1 MPTKSVEE
9 KAATAGRRYA
19 STLAEKNYVVD
30 PARLIHAASAHY
42 LAALKTPESLATKL
56 QIQRE
61 FKQAAHEE
69 FNRKQNPSPGSLAAR
84 VAFGAVAPGAT
95 LALTAADIVD
105 AVDQGLLDE
114 AAGVVLKP
122 MEMGGELVGR
132 MVNPEFT
139 SKHKGYYFY
148 RIEYG
153 KYAHHQ
159 PPPLPMDDW
168 IVEAD
173 KAEQSARQMAA
184 ERGYPVEI
192 WRSSLF
198 DGKLT
203 RVKKVKPPRQNPEPN
218 SRQNPESAAAT
229 LFEKFHQTPSTE
241 VVELAETIHEHDYLT
256 TLGTLQTI
264 KLHTL
269 ADKQVEIAFADDKPY
284 LCSNETGTQLYIAG
298 GDQTMDLKA
307 LGMGSKLWHKEHMLL
322 GICLEV
328 TYQTKKGFH
337 DFQLTDYYHELGEET
352 GVQPMLAY
360 DTRNCKLSILGG
372 QYQIK
377 PEGITN

>member
-1 MPTKSVEE
+1 MK
-9 KAATAGRRYA
+9 KAQSGTRQRPQQRNGRR
-19 STLAEKNYVVD
+19 
-30 PARLIHAASAHY
+30 
-42 LAALKTPESLATKL
+42 
-56 QIQRE
+56 
-61 FKQAAHEE
+61 
-69 FNRKQNPSPGSLAAR
+69 
-84 VAFGAVAPGAT
+84 
-95 LALTAADIVD
+95 
-105 AVDQGLLDE
+105 
-114 AAGVVLKP
+114 
-122 MEMGGELVGR
+122 
-132 MVNPEFT
+132 
-139 SKHKGYYFY
+139 
-148 RIEYG
+148 
-153 KYAHHQ
+153 
-159 PPPLPMDDW
+159 
-168 IVEAD
+168 
-173 KAEQSARQMAA
+173 
-184 ERGYPVEI
+184 
-192 WRSSLF
+192 
-198 DGKLT
+198 
-203 RVKKVKPPRQNPEPN
+203 
-218 SRQNPESAAAT
+218 NPESAAAT
-229 LFEKFHQTPSTE
+229 LYEKFHQTPSTE
-241 VVELAETIHEHDYLT
+241 MVELAETIHEHDYLT

-269 ADKQVEIAFADDKPY
+269 ADKQVEIAFADDRPY

>member
-1 MPTKSVEE
+1 MPISYQLDGRYTLSTTRTLKGPYVRTAPDIHVEE
-9 KAATAGRRYA
+9 ILEKKGKRYLVQANNDGQIVWGWVDKENVVRA
-19 STLAEKNYVVD
+19 SRA
-30 PARLIHAASAHY
+30 
-42 LAALKTPESLATKL
+42 
-56 QIQRE
+56 
-61 FKQAAHEE
+61 
-69 FNRKQNPSPGSLAAR
+69 NPSPGSLAAR
-84 VAFGAVAPGAT
+84 VAFGTLAPGAT

-122 MEMGGELVGR
+122 MEMGGELVQA
-132 MVNPEFT
+132 MTNPDYIVLKQVPSGWAWFSTITGKRLSAPYPTKEDARNSLVYNNEY
-139 SKHKGYYFY
+139 SKLK
-148 RIEYG
+148 
-153 KYAHHQ
+153 K
-159 PPPLPMDDW
+159 
-168 IVEAD
+168 
-173 KAEQSARQMAA
+173 KA
-184 ERGYPVEI
+184 
-192 WRSSLF
+192 
-198 DGKLT
+198 
-203 RVKKVKPPRQNPEPN
+203 QNPG
-218 SRQNPESAAAT
+218 RRNPESAAAT
-229 LFEKFHQTPSTE
+229 LYEKFHQTPSTE
-241 VVELAETIHEHDYLT
+241 VVELAETIHEHDYLA

-269 ADKQVEIAFADDKPY
+269 ADKQVEIAFTDDKPY

-360 DTRNCKLSILGG
+360 DTWNCKLSILGG

>member
-1 MPTKSVEE
+1 MLTKRRNSKCSNPT
-9 KAATAGRRYA
+9 
-19 STLAEKNYVVD
+19 
-30 PARLIHAASAHY
+30 
-42 LAALKTPESLATKL
+42 
-56 QIQRE
+56 
-61 FKQAAHEE
+61 
-69 FNRKQNPSPGSLAAR
+69 PGSLAAR
-84 VAFGAVAPGAT
+84 VAFGTLAPGAT

-132 MVNPEFT
+132 VVNPLKPTKAYVNATRLRLIQDFLLMLT
-139 SKHKGYYFY
+139 DM
-148 RIEYG
+148 RN
-153 KYAHHQ
+153 
-159 PPPLPMDDW
+159 LPRSLH
-168 IVEAD
+168 I
-173 KAEQSARQMAA
+173 AENSPIKLSM
-184 ERGYPVEI
+184 
-192 WRSSLF
+192 
-198 DGKLT
+198 LT
-203 RVKKVKPPRQNPEPN
+203 RAIYPEWESTMLTQIRDFAKDSRVGVPDFQQLAQREAARTVTKEWAEENPGPR
-218 SRQNPESAAAT
+218 RNPESAAAT
-229 LFEKFHQTPSTE
+229 LYEKFHQTPSTE

-269 ADKQVEIAFADDKPY
+269 ADKQVEIAFADDRPY

>member
-1 MPTKSVEE
+1 MKMLTKRRNSKCSNPT
-9 KAATAGRRYA
+9 
-19 STLAEKNYVVD
+19 
-30 PARLIHAASAHY
+30 
-42 LAALKTPESLATKL
+42 
-56 QIQRE
+56 
-61 FKQAAHEE
+61 
-69 FNRKQNPSPGSLAAR
+69 PGSLAAR
-84 VAFGAVAPGAT
+84 VAFGTLAPGAT

-122 MEMGGELVGR
+122 MEMGGELVEAMTNGR
-132 MVNPEFT
+132 RKRN
-139 SKHKGYYFY
+139 G
-148 RIEYG
+148 R
-153 KYAHHQ
+153 
-159 PPPLPMDDW
+159 
-168 IVEAD
+168 
-173 KAEQSARQMAA
+173 R
-184 ERGYPVEI
+184 
-192 WRSSLF
+192 
-198 DGKLT
+198 
-203 RVKKVKPPRQNPEPN
+203 
-218 SRQNPESAAAT
+218 NPESAAAT
-229 LFEKFHQTPSTE
+229 LYEKFHQTPSTE

-269 ADKQVEIAFADDKPY
+269 ADKQVEIAFADDRPY

>member
-1 MPTKSVEE
+1 MKRYTMSFADSISHVPEHPERTAKKQGRGMNFDVTYQVWPNR
-9 KAATAGRRYA
+9 AAMMKTIDMQERR
-19 STLAEKNYVVD
+19 
-30 PARLIHAASAHY
+30 
-42 LAALKTPESLATKL
+42 ESRQDDWKPV
-56 QIQRE
+56 QKR
-61 FKQAAHEE
+61 
-69 FNRKQNPSPGSLAAR
+69 NPSPGSLAAR

-132 MVNPEFT
+132 MVNPGVRVTNANAVALWEAT
-139 SKHKGYYFY
+139 GRLAY
-148 RIEYG
+148 RHVRKKTISLNGG
-153 KYAHHQ
+153 KAVPEQ
-159 PPPLPMDDW
+159 
-168 IVEAD
+168 EAINRI
-173 KAEQSARQMAA
+173 KQFFASEQG
-184 ERGYPVEI
+184 ERE
-192 WRSSLF
+192 LA
-198 DGKLT
+198 KLGT
-203 RVKKVKPPRQNPEPN
+203 GERR
-218 SRQNPESAAAT
+218 NPESAAAT
-229 LFEKFHQTPSTE
+229 LYEKFHQTPSTE
-241 VVELAETIHEHDYLT
+241 MVELAETIHEHDYLT

-269 ADKQVEIAFADDKPY
+269 ADKQVEIAFTDDRPY

-307 LGMGSKLWHKEHMLL
+307 LGIGSKLWHKEHMLL

-337 DFQLTDYYHELGEET
+337 DFRLTDYYHELGEET

>member
-1 MPTKSVEE
+1 MKRYTMSFADSISHVPEHPERTAKKQGRGMNFDVTYQVWPNR
-9 KAATAGRRYA
+9 AAMMKTIDMQERR
-19 STLAEKNYVVD
+19 
-30 PARLIHAASAHY
+30 
-42 LAALKTPESLATKL
+42 ESRQDDWKPV
-56 QIQRE
+56 QKR
-61 FKQAAHEE
+61 
-69 FNRKQNPSPGSLAAR
+69 NPSPGSLAAR

-132 MVNPEFT
+132 MVNPAGAVEIVMLGDAG
-139 SKHKGYYFY
+139 SLPMESLESLKILKAKGYVKQYGE
-148 RIEYG
+148 RVSLTEAGKREYKQLKG
-153 KYAHHQ
+153 HIR
-159 PPPLPMDDW
+159 M
-168 IVEAD
+168 
-173 KAEQSARQMAA
+173 
-184 ERGYPVEI
+184 
-192 WRSSLF
+192 
-198 DGKLT
+198 
-203 RVKKVKPPRQNPEPN
+203 PN
-218 SRQNPESAAAT
+218 GRRNPESAAAT
-229 LFEKFHQTPSTE
+229 LYEKFHQTPSTE

-269 ADKQVEIAFADDKPY
+269 ADKQVEIAFADDRPY

-307 LGMGSKLWHKEHMLL
+307 LGLGSKLWHKEHMLL
-322 GICLEV
+322 GVCLEV